1 MRILLAAAPVIHREQ
16 AFNLQTILEYMK
28 AYCERAELIVFG
40 EAVLQGFNSLCWHYE
55 EDRTVAVALTDA
67 SIVKIRAAAKRRHI
81 AVSFG
86 MIERRSGSLYSTQ
99 LFIGADG
106 EIVNVFHRVSPGWK
120 DCSQTNGHYREGAR
134 FEKFSY
140 GGKTFAVGLCGD
152 LWTEGRPEEMKALSA
167 DVVLWPVWC
176 DYPASEW
183 NGAVRQE
190 YACQAALCGHDVLL
204 VNPFCTD
211 PEGAGNAAGACVH
224 FRDGIIVR
232 EHPSGRPGVLMVT
245 LE

>member
-120 DCSQTNGHYREGAR
+120 DRSQTNGHYREGAR

-167 DVVLWPVWC
+167 DMVLWRVWC
-176 DYPASEW
+176 DDPARSET
-183 NGAVRQE
+183 G
-190 YACQAALCGHDVLL
+190 
-204 VNPFCTD
+204 
-211 PEGAGNAAGACVH
+211 
-224 FRDGIIVR
+224 
-232 EHPSGRPGVLMVT
+232 PSGRNTPVRQRSAAMTCCWSIPSAPIPKAQGT
-245 LE
+245 LPEPASISGTALSSGSILPADRAFSW

>member
-28 AYCERAELIVFG
+28 TYCEKAELIVFG
-40 EAVLQGFNSLCWHYE
+40 EAVLQGFDSLCWHYE

-106 EIVNVFHRVSPGWK
+106 E
-120 DCSQTNGHYREGAR
+120 T
-134 FEKFSY
+134 
-140 GGKTFAVGLCGD
+140 
-152 LWTEGRPEEMKALSA
+152 
-167 DVVLWPVWC
+167 
-176 DYPASEW
+176 
-183 NGAVRQE
+183 
-190 YACQAALCGHDVLL
+190 
-204 VNPFCTD
+204 
-211 PEGAGNAAGACVH
+211 
-224 FRDGIIVR
+224 
-232 EHPSGRPGVLMVT
+232 
-245 LE
+245 

>member
-28 AYCERAELIVFG
+28 TYCERAELIVFG
-40 EAVLQGFNSLCWHYE
+40 EAVLQGFDSLCWHYE

-120 DCSQTNGHYREGAR
+120 DRSQTAITAR
-134 FEKFSY
+134 ARASKSFPTAERPSPSACAATSGQK
-140 GGKTFAVGLCGD
+140 A
-152 LWTEGRPEEMKALSA
+152 GRKK
-167 DVVLWPVWC
+167 
-176 DYPASEW
+176 
-183 NGAVRQE
+183 
-190 YACQAALCGHDVLL
+190 
-204 VNPFCTD
+204 
-211 PEGAGNAAGACVH
+211 
-224 FRDGIIVR
+224 
-232 EHPSGRPGVLMVT
+232 
-245 LE
+245 